1 MHENGLTFLFV
12 WHRWGTHDPTASL
25 PEMWKTI
32 FRKSVCICDANEKKR
47 GKQCSQ
53 NKSSAQNKHLQDL
66 LSVFSSSFLSSSW
79 SPLMFC
85 VMTNKQ
91 SKLYNTSKTLIRK
104 WQLVWNIPV
113 REFFCQQLQKL
124 HHILCKTNKFV
135 RLQICFHC
143 SFICSFYTKVAMRT
157 IASSW
162 CSD

>member
-1 MHENGLTFLFV
+1 MKTALLFCSYGTAEVCMIPRHHFLTCEKQYLGNLSAFMMQ
-12 WHRWGTHDPTASL
+12 T
-25 PEMWKTI
+25 
-32 FRKSVCICDANEKKR
+32 KKR

-91 SKLYNTSKTLIRK
+91 SKLYHTSKTLIYK
-104 WQLVWNIPV
+104 QQLVWNIPV

-135 RLQICFHC
+135 YKFVFIAP
-143 SFICSFYTKVAMRT
+143 SFYSFYTKVAMRT
-157 IASSW
+157 IASRW